1 MTADETRAKLDT
13 RAALAEKIRETEEL
27 FRTTVENMPVNLV
40 LCDPDGRVLYLNP
53 PLAALVSRACG
64 RAPADIIGMV
74 GPEVWP
80 EPIWQPLRAAIDRA
94 MATRER
100 QTYELATVL
109 PNGEAMVRQ
118 WAVVPL
124 ASPDGHIRRIMAM
137 SHDITAQRRLVDEL
151 READRL
157 KSEFIAVLSHELR
170 NPLAAIRTSLYV
182 LEELLPRNETSG
194 EMRRIINRQVDH
206 LVRMVDDLLDVT
218 RIAQSKIKLQRRRL
232 DVRRL
237 VRETV
242 EDNRAHLERD
252 GVRVRVRLPRAP
264 LYVDADGAR
273 IAQVVTNLLSNA
285 VKFTPAGGTA
295 TVSVARDD
303 GGRAAALLTVADTGS
318 GIEPALLPR
327 LFQPF
332 MQADRTLE
340 RVDGGLGLGLALVKG
355 LVDLH
360 GGEVRATSGGQGK
373 GTEIVVRLP
382 LAAEGAPEAAAG
394 DGGSRA
400 AAPLT
405 VLVIED
411 DVDVAEGLRIALGI
425 DGHRVEIARDGREAL
440 GKARAVAPD
449 VVLCDI
455 GLPGMNGYEVAR
467 AFRADEALRSVFLV
481 ALSGY
486 AQSADLERARAA
498 GFDEHLAKPATVEKI
513 ERVLEAGAAK
523 LRR

>member
-1 MTADETRAKLDT
+1 MTADDT
-13 RAALAEKIRETEEL
+13 RAELAEKVRETEEL
-27 FRTTVENMPVNLV
+27 YRTTVENMPVNLV
-40 LCDPDGRVLYLNP
+40 LCDPEGRVLYLNP
-53 PLAALVSRACG
+53 PLAALVSGMCG
-64 RAPADIIGMV
+64 RAPADVIGMV
-74 GPEVWP
+74 GRDVWP
-80 EPIWQPLRAAIDRA
+80 EPIWVPLRAAIDRA

-109 PNGEAMVRQ
+109 PNGQPMVRQ

-124 ASPDGHIRRIMAM
+124 ASPDGQIRRIMAM

-151 READRL
+151 READRR

-218 RIAQSKIKLQRRRL
+218 RIAQAKVKLQRRRL
-232 DVRRL
+232 DVREL

-242 EDNRAHLERD
+242 EDNRAHLERE

-264 LYVDADGAR
+264 LHVDADGAR
-273 IAQVVTNLLSNA
+273 LAQVVTNLLSNA
-285 VKFTPAGGTA
+285 VKFTPAGGSA
-295 TVSVARDD
+295 TVSVARDRRDDD
-303 GGRAAALLTVADTGS
+303 GPGAAVLTVTDTGS
-318 GIEPALLPR
+318 GIDPALLPR

-360 GGEVRATSGGQGK
+360 GGEVRATSGGPGK

-382 LAAEGAPEAAAG
+382 LAGDGAPEAAAR
-394 DGGSRA
+394 DGGSLAEA
-400 AAPLT
+400 ALR

-411 DVDVAEGLRIALGI
+411 DVDVAEALRIALGI
-425 DGHRVEIARDGREAL
+425 DGHRVDIARDGREGL
-440 GKARAVAPD
+440 GKARALVPD

-513 ERVLEAGAAK
+513 ELVLEAGAAR